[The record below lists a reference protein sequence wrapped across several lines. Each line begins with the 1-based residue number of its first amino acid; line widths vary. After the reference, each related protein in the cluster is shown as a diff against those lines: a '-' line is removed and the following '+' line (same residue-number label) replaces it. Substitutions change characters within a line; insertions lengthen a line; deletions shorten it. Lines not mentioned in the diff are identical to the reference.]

1 MVIAA
6 SSVYWSA
13 GEWVA
18 AASALILEF
27 SRNLGALVFTVPNG
41 VIGGAT
47 MVLYGL
53 IGILGVRIW
62 MEAKVDFTDPV
73 NLTVAAA
80 ALGGIA
86 WGSIGILVA
95 YPIMRY
101 LAKFR
106 TSSNR

>member
-1 MVIAA
+1 M
-6 SSVYWSA
+6 
-13 GEWVA
+13 
-18 AASALILEF
+18 ILAF
-27 SRNLGALVFTVPNG
+27 SPKFGALVFTVPNG

-80 ALGGIA
+80 ALVAGIGNLTLTIGSVELGGIA

>member
-1 MVIAA
+1 
-6 SSVYWSA
+6 
-13 GEWVA
+13 
-18 AASALILEF
+18 
-27 SRNLGALVFTVPNG
+27 
-41 VIGGAT
+41 

-80 ALGGIA
+80 ALVAGIGNLTLTIGSVELGGIA